1 MSSALVDTW
10 LEGVDPS
17 WLPVLAPVSE
27 ALERAA
33 HEVSTAESAGARVF
47 PVRENVLRA
56 LRAPIES
63 VRVLILG
70 QDPYPTAGHAVG
82 LAFSVSP
89 EKAPLPGSLRNIFR
103 ELVDDIGC
111 ASPGS
116 GDLTPWSDQG
126 VMLLN
131 RVLTVREGEAGSM
144 RRCGWEEVTLAIV
157 TALAAQP
164 APPVAI
170 LWGAD
175 AHRLADEFPAGSC
188 ILSTHPS
195 PLSAYRGFFGSRPFS
210 RANELLVARG
220 DTGVNWALPA

>member
-1 MSSALVDTW
+1 MATTLVGTW

-33 HEVSTAESAGARVF
+33 REVISAESAGVQVF
-47 PVRENVLRA
+47 PAREQVLRA
-56 LRAPIES
+56 LRVPLGS
-63 VRVLILG
+63 VRVLIVG
-70 QDPYPTAGHAVG
+70 QDPYPTASHAVG
-82 LAFSVSP
+82 LSFSVSA
-89 EKAPLPGSLRNIFR
+89 ETTPLPGSLRNIFR
-103 ELVDDIGC
+103 ELVDDLGC
-111 ASPGS
+111 ASPAT
-116 GDLTPWSDQG
+116 GDLSLWSHQG

-164 APPVAI
+164 TPPVAI

-175 AHRLADEFPAGSC
+175 AHALADTFPVDSR

-220 DTGVNWALPA
+220 GTGVNWELPA

>member
-1 MSSALVDTW
+1 MGTSLVASW
-10 LEGVDPS
+10 LEGIDPS

-33 HEVSTAESAGARVF
+33 REVASAESAGAQVF
-47 PVRENVLRA
+47 PARENVLRA
-56 LRAPIES
+56 LRVPLTS

-70 QDPYPTAGHAVG
+70 QDPYPRAGHAVG
-82 LAFSVSP
+82 LSFSVSP
-89 EKAPLPGSLRNIFR
+89 DTAPIPGSLRNIFR

-111 ASPGS
+111 AFPGS
-116 GDLTPWSDQG
+116 GDLAPWSDQG

-157 TALAAQP
+157 KALAAQP
-164 APPVAI
+164 MPPVAI

-188 ILSTHPS
+188 ILSAHPS
-195 PLSAYRGFFGSRPFS
+195 PLSAYRGFFGSHPFS
-210 RANELLVARG
+210 RANALLVARG
-220 DTGVNWALPA
+220 GTGVDWVLPA